1 MNVGEDNLTQDDVTS
16 LHAFRN
22 VDANNDSAAHARE
35 NVGYALIYHRSLDRV
50 ANMTLLQKFSTPH
63 LSFAQDSFRDDKLNF
78 IISHVLRNSRSSN
91 SESTI
96 RFIAL
101 SLSSQVSS
109 LLALLRD

>member
-16 LHAFRN
+16 LHTLRN
-22 VDANNDSAAHARE
+22 VNANNDSAAHARE
-35 NVGYALIYHRSLDRV
+35 NADYALIYHRSLDRV

-63 LSFAQDSFRDDKLNF
+63 LSFVQDSFRDDKLNF
-78 IISHVLRNSRSSN
+78 IISHALRNSRASN

-96 RFIAL
+96 RFIEL

-109 LLALLRD
+109 LLALL